1 MSNPKV
7 VIITGAAGGIGSATA
22 HQFAGKGYN
31 VTLCDIDFQGLSVLT
46 GVLENKYGTDCLT
59 LSGDLSDPVYLKSI
73 IDKTAEKWGR
83 IDVLVNNAAWRT
95 IESMRTMQLDIWEKT
110 LRICLTAPAFLTGWA
125 AAVMEEKQTGGVI
138 VNITSMMAE
147 RTSGTGSA
155 YVAAKGA
162 LESLIK
168 ETAVTYGRSG
178 IRIVGVA
185 PGYID
190 TELSHDYV
198 DQEGENISARLIEEV
213 TDAVPLGRGGT
224 PEEVAEAV
232 FWLSSESA
240 SYITGTTLLVDGGFK
255 PNFSKYSVKKQQF
268 PDEF

>member
-1 MSNPKV
+1 MSKKKV
-7 VIITGAAGGIGSATA
+7 AIITGAAGGIGSATA
-22 HQFAGKGYN
+22 RKFAAEGYSL
-31 VTLCDIDFQGLSVLT
+31 VLCDIDINALQKTTKL
-46 GVLENKYGTDCLT
+46 LEDKCQADCLQ
-59 LSGDLSDPVYLKSI
+59 LPGDLSDPKYLQTI
-73 IDKTAEKWGR
+73 VTKTVEKWGR

-95 IESMRTMQLDIWEKT
+95 IESLRTMELDTWEKT
-110 LRICLTAPAFLTGWA
+110 LRICLTAPAFLTKWVA
-125 AAVMEEKQTGGVI
+125 QVMEDKQTGGVI

-155 YVAAKGA
+155 YIAAKGA

-178 IRIVGVA
+178 IRVVGVA

-190 TELSHDYV
+190 TDLSNDYK
-198 DQEGENISARLIEEV
+198 DAEGTNISNRLIDEIN
-213 TDAVPLGRGGT
+213 DSIPLARGGK
-224 PEEVAEAV
+224 PKEVAEAI
-232 FWLSSESA
+232 FWLSSEAA

-255 PNFSKYSVKKQQF
+255 PNFTKYSIKKQQF